1 MLDEPDLIDMA
12 CHGSKLEKIGQ
23 NSYTCA
29 GVAGGGEQFQLRNVE
44 GVFLK
49 KKDYEVKFQ
58 NKDDNWDGLRNFCLF
73 KQTLLYVKQGI
84 FKNTKISKNIYKN
97 LSHYSEQFC

>member
-12 CHGSKLEKIGQ
+12 CHGSKLEKKGQ

-29 GVAGGGEQFQLRNVE
+29 GVAGGGEQFQLRNEE

-49 KKDYEVKFQ
+49 KKKVYELKFQ
-58 NKDDNWDGLRNFCLF
+58 NKDDN
-73 KQTLLYVKQGI
+73 
-84 FKNTKISKNIYKN
+84 
-97 LSHYSEQFC
+97 